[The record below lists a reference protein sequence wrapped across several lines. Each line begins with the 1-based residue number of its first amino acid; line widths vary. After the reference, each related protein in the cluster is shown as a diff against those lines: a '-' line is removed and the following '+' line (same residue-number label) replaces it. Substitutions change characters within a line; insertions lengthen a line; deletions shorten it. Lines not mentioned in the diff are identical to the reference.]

1 MKKKILLFSLPFA
14 AVPAVVAAEN
24 VSAGT
29 SLTLTALW
37 LTAFLTAVIHT
48 ITGPDHYLP
57 FISIAKSRGYSLKK
71 TLLWTF
77 ICGLGHIGSALVI
90 ALGFVYLSH
99 LMTDTRFA
107 WIEDNRSDLAA
118 YALIGLGGAYLLW
131 ALRHRWLH
139 KHHQAHH
146 HGFIMHGDAQIQDK
160 NITVWVMF
168 IIFVLGPCEALL
180 PVLTASSVLGI
191 PAVVT
196 STVIFSVATILTMMA
211 AVTLGYLGLKALR
224 FQKLE
229 AYAHELAGA
238 TIMVCGIAILC
249 GL

>member
-1 MKKKILLFSLPFA
+1 MKRAMISPAFLFV
-14 AVPAVVAAEN
+14 AVPAAVAAEA
-24 VSAGT
+24 VSTEA
-29 SLTLTALW
+29 SLTVTALW
-37 LTAFLTAVIHT
+37 LTAFLTAVVHT

-57 FISIAKSRGYSLKK
+57 FIAIAKSRGYSLKK

-77 ICGLGHIGSALVI
+77 VCGLGHIGSALVI

-99 LMTDTRFA
+99 LITDTRFT

-146 HGFIMHGDAQIQDK
+146 HGFAIHGETPVQDK
-160 NITVWVMF
+160 NITVWVVF

-191 PAVVT
+191 PAVIS
-196 STVIFSVATILTMMA
+196 STIIFSIATIATMMA
-211 AVTLGYLGLKALR
+211 AVTLGYFGLKALR